1 MRRPRLIA
9 FTGLPGTGKS
19 TLARELALVIE
30 AIYLRVDSVEDG
42 LHASALKADD
52 LMDAGYR
59 ALWAIAA
66 DNLELGLEVVG
77 DSVNPIALTR
87 NGWRHVAH
95 RTGALLCN
103 VEVLCSDP
111 AEHRAR
117 VEARRAAN
125 GGAGPTWA
133 DVEAR
138 VFEQMASPRLTLETA
153 GRTPDEALAE
163 LLDRLPNRP

>member
-1 MRRPRLIA
+1 MNRPRLIT

-42 LHASALKADD
+42 LKASALKPKDV
-52 LMDAGYR
+52 MDAGYC

-66 DNLELGLEVVG
+66 DNLDLGLEVVG
-77 DSVNPIALTR
+77 DSVNPLVITR

-95 RTGALLCN
+95 MTGALMCS
-103 VEVLCSDP
+103 VEVVCSDR
-111 AEHRAR
+111 AEHRDR
-117 VEARRAAN
+117 VENRRAAQ
-125 GGAGPTWA
+125 GKGPTWA

-138 VFEQMASPRLTLETA
+138 IFEPMTTPRLSLDTA
-153 GRTPDEALAE
+153 GRTSADALAE
-163 LLDRLPNRP
+163 LLDRLPPRP